1 MVTNN
6 EVINS
11 TIQNY
16 VEDVKNAMPIDKVF
30 LFGSYAKGSANE
42 HSDIDL
48 CFFSDSF
55 ENQDAFGI
63 VKKLF
68 RMTRKYKG
76 MDIQP
81 KAFAM
86 SDLETD
92 NPFVKEILRT
102 GKEL

>member
-1 MVTNN
+1 MVIDN
-6 EVINS
+6 EAVAQ
-11 TIQNY
+11 TIDSY
-16 VEDVKNAMPIDKVF
+16 VDDVKSAMPIDMVY
-30 LFGSYAKGSANE
+30 LFGSYAKGTANK

-55 ENQDAFGI
+55 ENQDSIEI
-63 VKKLF
+63 VKTLF

-76 MDIQP
+76 MDIEP
-81 KAFAM
+81 HVFSM

-102 GKEL
+102 GREL